1 MKLLN
6 RLMSYLLRKQ
16 GYKVIDPITQID
28 LSTPAF
34 MRDPNAVVRLK
45 EKINGTQ
52 RALRI
57 LKALKGRTMD
67 GLSNKDLCEAIDETP
82 VNITRATAIL
92 ESEGFL
98 RKLPTGNW
106 TLSFALLNLA
116 VCYEQ
121 DMQAVNER
129 FNEMRHRVA
138 TGGF

>member
-34 MRDPNAVVRLK
+34 MRDPNAVARLK

>member
-1 MKLLN
+1 M
-6 RLMSYLLRKQ
+6 
-16 GYKVIDPITQID
+16 
-28 LSTPAF
+28 
-34 MRDPNAVVRLK
+34 K

-52 RALRI
+52 CALRI

>member
-1 MKLLN
+1 MNAIKTAQQVKDKFV
-6 RLMSYLLRKQ
+6 S
-16 GYKVIDPITQID
+16 KV
-28 LSTPAF
+28 
-34 MRDPNAVVRLK
+34 
-45 EKINGTQ
+45 
-52 RALRI
+52 
-57 LKALKGRTMD
+57 
-67 GLSNKDLCEAIDETP
+67 IDETP
-82 VNITRATAIL
+82 VNITYATAIL

>member
-28 LSTPAF
+28 LSTPAL
-34 MRDPNAVVRLK
+34 MRDPNAVARLK

-82 VNITRATAIL
+82 VNITYATAIL